1 MQFNRLEAGRPP
13 AVPVAELSGDGVLVA
28 TPSDALDVL
37 VSAGCDRIVLHAANL
52 HADFFRLA
60 TGLAGEI
67 MQKFANYGVRAAVV
81 GPLPGRP
88 SESLRALVRE
98 SRRGERGGPVVF
110 TDTLEEALQ
119 RLAR

>member
-1 MQFNRLEAGRPP
+1 MRI
-13 AVPVAELSGDGVLVA
+13 AELVGDGVLVA
-28 TPSDALDVL
+28 RPSDALDVL
-37 VSAGCDRIVLHAANL
+37 ANAGCDRLVLHTANL
-52 HADFFRLA
+52 HPDFFQLA

-67 MQKFANYGVRAAVV
+67 MQKFANYGVRAAIV

-88 SESLRALVRE
+88 SKNLRAMVQE

-110 TDTLEEALQ
+110 TDTLEDALR